1 MSSSVT
7 VESVRRSLDDARMT
21 RAQIVAVIVAVLI
34 GGLDGYD
41 LQAMAFVA
49 PVVSKA
55 WAIHKEILGLLLASS
70 LIGMAAGSL
79 ALSPLADVV
88 GRKPMVLIS
97 LSLMTIGSLASA
109 LSRTIWELG
118 ISRGVTGLGIGVMM
132 SLTTAI
138 AAEFANG
145 RSRAL
150 AIATT
155 TVGVSV
161 GGMLGGVAAAG
172 LLETYGW
179 EWVFGLAAA
188 LGAALLVVALVALP
202 ESPAFLVAR
211 WPKNAFE
218 RLNTVLGRLG
228 QPPVSEAPPRR
239 KNERS
244 SYRAL
249 FAPDM
254 ASTTLRFAVVYLL
267 IVTAAFYVI
276 SWLPQI
282 VADAGFP
289 PATASL
295 IAITTSLAGVPSA
308 LLAGSFAT
316 RFRPITVASAAMVGF
331 GVSLVLLGMVPS
343 TAPALIFAAG
353 ACGFFLSASTAVFYA
368 SIATAFSPLM
378 RVSGIGFVSGFGL
391 LLGGLGPYLAGVM
404 FGHGMTRAGV
414 SWVFAIVAAAAGA
427 LLFTH
432 KGAAAAD
439 HGAAGVPEGTR

>member
-1 MSSSVT
+1 MTLAVT
-7 VESVRRSLDDARMT
+7 IESVRRSLDDARMS
-21 RAQIVAVIVAVLI
+21 RAQVVAVIVAALI
-34 GGLDGYD
+34 AGLDGYD
-41 LQAMAFVA
+41 LQAMAYVA

-55 WAIHKEILGLLLASS
+55 WTMHKEVLGLLLASS

-79 ALSPLADVV
+79 GLSPLADVV

-97 LSLMTIGSLASA
+97 LSLMTLGSLASA
-109 LSRTIWELG
+109 LSRTVWELG
-118 ISRGVTGLGIGVMM
+118 VSRGITGLGIGVMM

-150 AIATT
+150 AIAAT
-155 TVGVSV
+155 TVGVSL
-161 GGMLGGVAAAG
+161 GGMLGGLAAAG
-172 LLETYGW
+172 LLESYGW
-179 EWVFGLAAA
+179 EWVFGLAAV
-188 LGAALLVVALVALP
+188 LGAALFVFALVALP
-202 ESPAFLVAR
+202 ESPAFLMAR

-218 RLNTVLGRLG
+218 RLNAVLGRLE
-228 QPPVSEAPPRR
+228 QAPISDLPPRR
-239 KNERS
+239 VVERS

-254 ASTTLRFAVVYLL
+254 AGTTIRFAVVYML

-289 PATASL
+289 PTTASL
-295 IAITTSLAGVPSA
+295 ISITTSLVGVPSG
-308 LLAGSFAT
+308 LLAGTLAA
-316 RFRPITVASAAMVGF
+316 RFRPIAVASAAMVSF
-331 GVSLVLLGMVPS
+331 GLALVLLGIVPP
-343 TAPALIFAAG
+343 TVLALIFAAG

-404 FGHGMTRAGV
+404 FGQGMTRTGV
-414 SWVFAIVAAAAGA
+414 SCAFAVVAAAAGA

-432 KGAAAAD
+432 KGRSGAAVEAAAAP
-439 HGAAGVPEGTR
+439 GS